1 MGQGTAGSQRVVYF
15 DALRVF
21 ASLAVMVL
29 HLAAQ
34 HWADVPVDSGAWRA
48 FNGWNSAVRWCVP
61 VFVMISG
68 ALFLERPIPLK
79 KLCGKHLVRIA
90 AAFVCWSG
98 LYALVSARRYPLVR
112 WQIVYEFVRG
122 HYHLWFLYMIAGLYL
137 LVPLL
142 RAIVTTERLG
152 RYFLLLA
159 FLFGFLLPELTG
171 VAARYT
177 LHLGADLQAALQ
189 TVDLRFVAGFS
200 GYFALGYFLNRRA
213 LSRREELTIYA
224 LGALGFLVTL
234 LGTRAV
240 SLRALAPDSLFYGY
254 CTVNVLAEA
263 AAVFTLFKQHCHF
276 SSRLVNALSAASFG
290 AYLVHAL
297 FIDTLQFRFGVDTL
311 SLSPA
316 LSVPLLAAAVFV
328 LSYAASFVLGKLPF
342 VRDYL
347 V

>member
-1 MGQGTAGSQRVVYF
+1 MGQGTAKPQRVVYF

-79 KLCGKHLVRIA
+79 KLYGKHLVRIA
-90 AAFVCWSG
+90 VAFVFWSG
-98 LYALVSARRYPLVR
+98 LYALVNLRRYELPALKFAVE
-112 WQIVYEFVRG
+112 WIQG
-122 HYHLWFLYMIAGLYL
+122 HYHLWFLFMIAGLYL
-137 LVPLL
+137 VTPLL
-142 RAIVTTERLG
+142 RQLVREEALARL
-152 RYFLLLA
+152 FLLLA
-159 FLFGFLLPELTG
+159 LVFGFLLPELFSLLKPYFPTIG
-171 VAARYT
+171 
-177 LHLGADLQAALQ
+177 AALG
-189 TVDLRFVAGFS
+189 TSLSYADLRFVGGFS
-200 GYFALGYFLNRRA
+200 GYFVLGYWLNRRV
-213 LSRREELTIYA
+213 LSRREEAAIYA
-224 LGALGFLVTL
+224 LGILGFAFTALGTQVLSNRTGAANSL
-234 LGTRAV
+234 L
-240 SLRALAPDSLFYGY
+240 YGY

-263 AAVFTLFKQHCHF
+263 AAVFTLFKQHCHV
-276 SSRLVNALSAASFG
+276 SSRMVNALSAASFG

-316 LSVPLLAAAVFV
+316 LSVPLLAAVVFA
-328 LSYAASFVLGKLPF
+328 LAYGASFVLGKLPL